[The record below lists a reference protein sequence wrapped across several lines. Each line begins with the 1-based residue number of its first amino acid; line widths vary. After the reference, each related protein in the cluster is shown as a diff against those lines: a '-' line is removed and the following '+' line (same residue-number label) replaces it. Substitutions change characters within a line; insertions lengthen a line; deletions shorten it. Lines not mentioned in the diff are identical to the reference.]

1 MEEKPPARKMRFAPK
16 APPKR
21 VPKPEV
27 KPEVV
32 ENDGNN
38 SAQATELLRRLTER
52 SLRRPKGDKKVPASQ
67 VAWMGG
73 VVNSTRSNKY
83 HNVSSADPY
92 GSNATPEIDYK
103 EPWDYYSY
111 YPITLPL
118 RRPYSGDPEL
128 LDVEE
133 FMQDSG
139 NHEDSLNTATNLG
152 LMEDSGEQKMLF
164 MRLPSIPLVKQSTTT
179 ENRETKTKIKA
190 GVEKPCDLKA
200 DLPEGFMGKLLVYKS
215 GAVKMKLGEVLYD
228 VSPGLKSEFAQDVMV
243 VNTEEKNCCLVG
255 DVYKHAVLTPD
266 IDSILKD
273 IDNI

>member
-1 MEEKPPARKMRFAPK
+1 MEQKPPVRKMKFAPK

-32 ENDGNN
+32 ENDST
-38 SAQATELLRRLTER
+38 SAQASELLRRVNER
-52 SLRRPKGDKKVPASQ
+52 SLRKPKADKKVPASR

-83 HNVSSADPY
+83 LSGSNGAY
-92 GSNATPEIDYK
+92 GSTSTQEIEYK

-111 YPITLPL
+111 YPITLPM
-118 RRPYSGDPEL
+118 RRPYAGDPEV

-133 FMQDSG
+133 FMQAAG
-139 NHEDSLNTATNLG
+139 NHEDSLNTAANLG

-164 MRLPSIPLVKQSTTT
+164 MRLPSVPLASTPT
-179 ENRETKTKIKA
+179 ENRETKPNIRGPVQKT
-190 GVEKPCDLKA
+190 VDLKA
-200 DLPEGFMGKLLVYKS
+200 LPEGFMGKLLVYKS

-243 VNTEEKNCCLVG
+243 VNTEQKNCCLVG

-266 IDSILKD
+266 IDSILK
-273 IDNI
+273 NIENM

>member
-1 MEEKPPARKMRFAPK
+1 MEEKPPVRKMKFAPK

-32 ENDGNN
+32 EDDNN

-52 SLRRPKGDKKVPASQ
+52 SLRKPKGEKKIPASQ

-73 VVNSTRSNKY
+73 VVNSTRSDKY
-83 HNVSSADPY
+83 LNGSAGAF
-92 GSNATPEIDYK
+92 GSNVTQDIEYK
-103 EPWDYYSY
+103 EPWDYYSC

-118 RRPYSGDPEL
+118 RRPYAGDPEL

-133 FMQDSG
+133 FIQTEG
-139 NHEDSLNTATNLG
+139 NHEDSLNTAATLG
-152 LMEDSGEQKMLF
+152 LMEDSGEQKMIF
-164 MRLPSIPLVKQSTTT
+164 MRLPSVPLVKQSATTA
-179 ENRETKTKIKA
+179 NRETKPNSKG
-190 GVEKPCDLKA
+190 GVEKTCDLKA
-200 DLPEGFMGKLLVYKS
+200 TLPEGFMGKLLIYKS

-243 VNTEEKNCCLVG
+243 VNVDEKNCCLVG

-273 IDNI
+273 IDNM

>member
-1 MEEKPPARKMRFAPK
+1 MEEKPPARKMKFAPK

-32 ENDGNN
+32 EDDNN
-38 SAQATELLRRLTER
+38 SAQATELLRRVTER
-52 SLRRPKGDKKVPASQ
+52 SLRKPKGEKKVPASQ

-73 VVNSTRSNKY
+73 VVNSTRSDKY
-83 HNVSSADPY
+83 LNGSAGAF
-92 GSNATPEIDYK
+92 GSNATQEIEYK

-118 RRPYSGDPEL
+118 RRPYAGDPEL

-133 FMQDSG
+133 FMQTVG
-139 NHEDSLNTATNLG
+139 NHEDSLNTAANLG
-152 LMEDSGEQKMLF
+152 LMEDSGEQKMIF
-164 MRLPSIPLVKQSTTT
+164 MRLPSVPLVKQSATT
-179 ENRETKTKIKA
+179 ENRETKPNSKG
-190 GVEKPCDLKA
+190 GVEKTCDLKA
-200 DLPEGFMGKLLVYKS
+200 ILPEGFMGKLLIYKS

-243 VNTEEKNCCLVG
+243 VNTDEKNCCLIG

-273 IDNI
+273 IDNM

>member
-1 MEEKPPARKMRFAPK
+1 MEQKPPVRKMKFAPK

-32 ENDGNN
+32 EDDNN
-38 SAQATELLRRLTER
+38 SAQAAELLRRVTER
-52 SLRRPKGDKKVPASQ
+52 SLRRPKGEKKVTASQ

-73 VVNSTRSNKY
+73 VVNSARSNRFSNGY
-83 HNVSSADPY
+83 AGAH
-92 GSNATPEIDYK
+92 GSNAPQEISYQ

-118 RRPYSGDPEL
+118 RRPNAGDPEV
-128 LDVEE
+128 LDVDE
-133 FMQDSG
+133 FIKDVG
-139 NHEDSLNTATNLG
+139 NHEEALNTAADLALT
-152 LMEDSGEQKMLF
+152 EDSEEPKMLF
-164 MRLPSIPLVKQSTTT
+164 MRLPAVPLANQSATT
-179 ENRETKTKIKA
+179 ESRGSKPNNRGGAEKA
-190 GVEKPCDLKA
+190 CDLKA
-200 DLPEGFMGKLLVYKS
+200 ASANGFIGKLLVYKS

-228 VSPGLKSEFAQDVMV
+228 VSPGLKSEFAQDVMA

-273 IDNI
+273 IDNM

>member
-1 MEEKPPARKMRFAPK
+1 MEQKPPARKMKFAPK

-27 KPEVV
+27 KSELV
-32 ENDGNN
+32 ENDSC
-38 SAQATELLRRLTER
+38 SAQAMELLRRVQER
-52 SLRRPKGDKKVPASQ
+52 SLRKPRGDKKVPASQ

-83 HNVSSADPY
+83 LNASTGAY
-92 GSNATPEIDYK
+92 GSSSTQEIEYK

-111 YPITLPL
+111 YPITLPM
-118 RRPYSGDPEL
+118 RRPYAGDPET

-133 FMQDSG
+133 FMQTAG

-164 MRLPSIPLVKQSTTT
+164 MRLPSVPFESTTT
-179 ENRETKTKIKA
+179 ENRDTKPKIKGA
-190 GVEKPCDLKA
+190 GAKTVDLKA
-200 DLPEGFMGKLLVYKS
+200 LPEGFMGKLLVYKS

-243 VNTEEKNCCLVG
+243 VDTEQKNCCLVG

-273 IDNI
+273 IEDM

>member
-1 MEEKPPARKMRFAPK
+1 MEEKPAVRKMRFAPK

-27 KPEVV
+27 KPEQV
-32 ENDGNN
+32 ENESS
-38 SAQATELLRRLTER
+38 SAQATELLRRVTER
-52 SLRRPKGDKKVPASQ
+52 SLRKPRGDKKVHDSQ

-83 HNVSSADPY
+83 LCASSSNGAGAY
-92 GSNATPEIDYK
+92 GLNAAQEIEYK

-133 FMQDSG
+133 FIQAEA
-139 NHEDSLNTATNLG
+139 NHEDSLNSAANLG
-152 LMEDSGEQKMLF
+152 LTEDSGEQKMLLV
-164 MRLPSIPLVKQSTTT
+164 RLPSMPLVKP
-179 ENRETKTKIKA
+179 NIK
-190 GVEKPCDLKA
+190 GGGLKDA
-200 DLPEGFMGKLLVYKS
+200 LPEGFMGKLLVYKS
-215 GAVKMKLGEVLYD
+215 GAVKMKLGDVLCD
-228 VSPGLKSEFAQDVMV
+228 VSPGLKSEFAQDVMAVKTDEKKCGV
-243 VNTEEKNCCLVG
+243 VGE
-255 DVYKHAVLTPD
+255 VYKHAVLTPD

-273 IDNI
+273 IENM

>member
-1 MEEKPPARKMRFAPK
+1 MEQKPPARKMKFAPK

-32 ENDGNN
+32 ENESS
-38 SAQATELLRRLTER
+38 SAQAMELLRRVTER
-52 SLRRPKGDKKVPASQ
+52 SLRKPKGDKKVSASQ

-83 HNVSSADPY
+83 LSGSTGAY
-92 GSNATPEIDYK
+92 GSTSTQEIEYK

-118 RRPYSGDPEL
+118 RTPYAGDPER

-133 FMQDSG
+133 FMQAPG
-139 NHEDSLNTATNLG
+139 NIEDSLNSAASLG
-152 LMEDSGEQKMLF
+152 LMEDSGEQKMFF
-164 MRLPSIPLVKQSTTT
+164 MKLPSVPMASAATT
-179 ENRETKTKIKA
+179 ENREGKPNIKGPVKKT
-190 GVEKPCDLKA
+190 VDLKA
-200 DLPEGFMGKLLVYKS
+200 LPEGFMGKLLVYKS

-243 VNTEEKNCCLVG
+243 VNTEQKNCCLVG

-273 IDNI
+273 IENM

>member
-1 MEEKPPARKMRFAPK
+1 MEEKPPVRKMKFAPK

-32 ENDGNN
+32 ENDNT
-38 SAQATELLRRLTER
+38 SAQATELLRRVTER
-52 SLRRPKGDKKVPASQ
+52 SLRRPKGDKKVSASQ

-83 HNVSSADPY
+83 HDSAGAY
-92 GSNATPEIDYK
+92 GSNTTQEIEYK

-118 RRPYSGDPEL
+118 RTPYAGDPEL

-133 FMQDSG
+133 FMQAAG
-139 NHEDSLNTATNLG
+139 NHEESLNTAANLG
-152 LMEDSGEQKMLF
+152 LMEDSGEQKMLL
-164 MRLPSIPLVKQSTTT
+164 MRLPSVPLVNQSAART
-179 ENRETKTKIKA
+179 EN
-190 GVEKPCDLKA
+190 DLKA
-200 DLPEGFMGKLLVYKS
+200 TLPEGFMGKLLIYKS

-243 VNTEEKNCCLVG
+243 VDSSEKKCCLVG
-255 DVYKHAVLTPD
+255 DVYRHAVLTPD

-273 IDNI
+273 IDNM

>member
-1 MEEKPPARKMRFAPK
+1 MEQKPPARKMKFAPK

-32 ENDGNN
+32 EVDNS
-38 SAQATELLRRLTER
+38 SAQATELLRRVTER
-52 SLRRPKGDKKVPASQ
+52 SLRKPKGEKKVPSSQ

-73 VVNSTRSNKY
+73 VVNSTRSIKY
-83 HNVSSADPY
+83 LNGTNAGAY
-92 GSNATPEIDYK
+92 ASNATQEIEYK

-111 YPITLPL
+111 YPITLPQ
-118 RRPYSGDPEL
+118 RRPYAGDPEL

-133 FMQDSG
+133 FMQDAK
-139 NHEDSLNTATNLG
+139 NHEDSLNTAADLG
-152 LMEDSGEQKMLF
+152 LTEDSGEQKMLF
-164 MRLPSIPLVKQSTTT
+164 LRLPSVPLTRQSTIT
-179 ENRETKTKIKA
+179 ENRGKNPNIKGGFEKT
-190 GVEKPCDLKA
+190 CDLKA
-200 DLPEGFMGKLLVYKS
+200 LPEGFMGKLLVYKN

-228 VSPGLKSEFAQDVMV
+228 VNPGLKSEFAQDVMLV
-243 VNTEEKNCCLVG
+243 DTDENNCYLVG

-273 IDNI
+273 IEKF